1 MSEKGGPPPVF
12 PSEGG
17 ESSSAQTHSTAPAP
31 NAAPSHV
38 ADPPYPVLD
47 QQPQPAPIY
56 NEPPP
61 SYQVHF

>member
-17 ESSSAQTHSTAPAP
+17 ESSSAQTHSAPVP
-31 NAAPSHV
+31 NAAPSHA